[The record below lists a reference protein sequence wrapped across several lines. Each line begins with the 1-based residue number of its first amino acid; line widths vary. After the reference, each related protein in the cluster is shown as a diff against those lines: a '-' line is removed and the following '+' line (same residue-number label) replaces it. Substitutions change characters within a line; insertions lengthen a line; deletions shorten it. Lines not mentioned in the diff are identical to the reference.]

1 MAPSDGNCSATASA
15 PIPDLND
22 ARLFCNRELSLL
34 AFQKR
39 VLEEARDES
48 NPLLDRL
55 TFLSIFG
62 SNLDEFFMVR
72 VAVLKQRVASG
83 LQDAGVDGFTGT
95 ELLEAIRAEV
105 LQLAAQGYTCLRDG
119 LRPALEEANLRLLDY
134 SDLDNAGRAVPERLF
149 SADRFSGP
157 HAPGIRP
164 RPSLPAHFQPESE
177 SGCSGER
184 CEGRRAF
191 CQSQSTQHPSTDCA
205 RRSFARIR
213 LARTANRR
221 ESGGLYFPASKSWK
235 PTRST

>member
-1 MAPSDGNCSATASA
+1 MPPSDGNCSATASA
-15 PIPDLND
+15 PIPNLND

-83 LQDAGVDGFTGT
+83 LQDAGVDGLTGT

-134 SDLDNAGRAVPERLF
+134 TDLDNAGRAAVNAYFQQTVFPVLTPLAFDPGRPFPHISNLSLNLAVVVRDAKASSILPELK
-149 SADRFSGP
+149 
-157 HAPGIRP
+157 
-164 RPSLPAHFQPESE
+164 
-177 SGCSGER
+177 
-184 CEGRRAF
+184 
-191 CQSQSTQHPSTDCA
+191 
-205 RRSFARIR
+205 
-213 LARTANRR
+213 
-221 ESGGLYFPASKSWK
+221 Y
-235 PTRST
+235 PTRFRSLCPWVLRAVSFGSNS